1 MTAFGFTNDY
11 TADDWITENNPSF
24 QQIEREFDM
33 KFTNE
38 DKNEIAH
45 AVAAGESWDNA
56 IYHWFND

>member
-1 MTAFGFTNDY
+1 MTTLEFTTDY
-11 TADDWITENNPSF
+11 TAEDWITENGPAF
-24 QQIEREFDM
+24 EQIESEFGM
-33 KFTNE
+33 EFTNE